1 MLCIFFCGINFDKT
15 YDILGG
21 INMYSSE
28 YFQNTN
34 ESTIMGDNNTVNQ
47 TMDVDVNMTN
57 STPMNSG
64 CPRERVVHR
73 TFVHDVPHTCPIHTR
88 VINHHVYRHTYR
100 PVYTCSE
107 ENVCSNVQCGSC
119 SQFN

>member
-1 MLCIFFCGINFDKT
+1 
-15 YDILGG
+15 
-21 INMYSSE
+21 MYNSE

-34 ESTIMGDNNTVNQ
+34 ESTISGDYNTVNQ
-47 TMDVDVNMTN
+47 SVDVDVNMN
-57 STPMNSG
+57 ATPAVSS
-64 CPRERVVHR
+64 CPKERVVHR

-88 VINHHVYRHTYR
+88 IINHHVYRHTYK

-119 SQFN
+119 SQFQ

>member
-1 MLCIFFCGINFDKT
+1 
-15 YDILGG
+15 
-21 INMYSSE
+21 MYNSE

-34 ESTIMGDNNTVNQ
+34 ESNIMGDNNTVNQ
-47 TMDVDVNMTN
+47 NMDVDVNMN
-57 STPMNSG
+57 GMMNSSMES

-73 TFVHDVPHTCPIHTR
+73 TFVHEVPHTCPIHTR
-88 VINHHVYRHTYR
+88 IVNHHVYKHTYR

-119 SQFN
+119 SQFQ